1 MVIPL
6 LFIPFSE
13 TCSFDRF
20 CRMLLPKNLNE
31 NTFVTEHLWAYD
43 SLKWSRIE
51 GWSAINCT
59 WEVLYCMYCMFF
71 FNRSEAHHA
80 IGAVAAIA
88 AIGTV
93 AAVVAKVAVVTISAK
108 AATSQIPQILRFW
121 SILWHIVTY
130 CDILW
135 HIVTYCDILWHI
147 VTYCDCVQLTSDCI
161 KDIQGSHLTST
172 FWKKKHMF

>member
-1 MVIPL
+1 MKRIEFKKKKTSKWHPFPPFLNVSRLPLPFQLPQLLQPWCREDIGDIMVIPL
-6 LFIPFSE
+6 LFILSE

-51 GWSAINCT
+51 GWSTINCT
-59 WEVLYCMYCMFF
+59 WEVLYYLYCMF
-71 FNRSEAHHA
+71 SSTVQPEGHHA

-121 SILWHIVTY
+121 NILWHIVT
-130 CDILW
+130 
-135 HIVTYCDILWHI
+135 V
-147 VTYCDCVQLTSDCI
+147 SN
-161 KDIQGSHLTST
+161 
-172 FWKKKHMF
+172 